1 MIDYRLYSLSGKER
15 RDYYI
20 AACLALAAL
29 GFLFYRSSIMSL
41 ICTAIAVPCEK
52 LYAKILRE
60 RRRARLLEGFRDVLY
75 SISASVAAGRQMPQ
89 AIEDCALQME
99 LSYGK
104 EADIAR
110 EMSAIAQHYSEM
122 HGDASAMLCDLGERS
137 GIAEISQF
145 AASYRICE
153 RSGGDLEEVCL
164 RSANLLLDKIA
175 FAGEVKAIIA
185 QKKLDIG
192 MLVSLPLI
200 ILLFLN
206 LTAPDYTA
214 PLYTTIS
221 GRLIM
226 TLCLGGI
233 GFSLWLSLKIT
244 KIKL

>member
-1 MIDYRLYSLSGKER
+1 MIDYRVYRLSGKER

-20 AACLALAAL
+20 AACLVLATL
-29 GFLFYRSSIMSL
+29 GFLFYRSLIMGLLCS
-41 ICTAIAVPCEK
+41 AIAIPCEK
-52 LYAKILRE
+52 FYALILGE

-104 EADIAR
+104 EADIVR
-110 EMSAIAQHYSEM
+110 EMSAIAQHYREM
-122 HGDASAMLCDLGERS
+122 HGDASAMLCYLGERS

-145 AASYRICE
+145 ANSYRICE